1 MERYGRGRGP
11 ECGGCGRDSSAG
23 CGERYIYGRSGGAG
37 CGMESV
43 CSRSGGTGFVRR
55 EAFKDKP
62 AGVRGVGYFKRFVQE
77 VERVFYSTKIF
88 LELDRSFAKE

>member
-11 ECGGCGRDSSAG
+11 ECGGCGRDSSVG
-23 CGERYIYGRSGGAG
+23 CGERYIYGRSGG
-37 CGMESV
+37 
-43 CSRSGGTGFVRR
+43 TGFVCR

-62 AGVRGVGYFKRFVQE
+62 TGVRGVGYFKRFVQE

>member
-1 MERYGRGRGP
+1 MRGLRPGQQ
-11 ECGGCGRDSSAG
+11 CRLW
-23 CGERYIYGRSGGAG
+23 
-37 CGMESV
+37 V
-43 CSRSGGTGFVRR
+43 VFFFWSGGTGFVCR

-88 LELDRSFAKE
+88 LELDRAIPEHFAGGVQQIDISQGN

>member
-1 MERYGRGRGP
+1 MR
-11 ECGGCGRDSSAG
+11 GCGRDSSVG

-77 VERVFYSTKIF
+77 VERVFYSTNIF
-88 LELDRSFAKE
+88 WNWIEASPKNEQGVFNRLI